1 MYNFLDDSIYE
12 CNNDSFD
19 YDLGDIC
26 DNIYTEKTFSLPLKK
41 YVDKIKEIK
50 RAKPS
55 EYEGSNKCKK
65 FIDKYGDDIIK
76 ISKLLEKEPEELKS
90 MEIKSVLTMI
100 GSILAVYAS
109 IPLFGFEASFIGI
122 AVAVIAIIFAVI
134 SLIISVFMIVRVSEA
149 TEISNEL
156 TKIETTLR
164 KINPKTLPKSIQK
177 KYYDILESI
186 DDAQTA
192 FSSRLKILKESVIT
206 DIIFEKYNEGK
217 LSDDKMIL
225 LLEASNTNKEEIK
238 RIKEKIKK
246 KEKLTEAEKKKYE
259 MYKKSRNEK
268 IGIGVGAVAA
278 GIATV
283 AAANHIANK
292 SVENDIKRQVDNAN
306 KELDERNKAELNAID
321 EHPDLYTKHG
331 GIDSKIM
338 DQESYIETLERLN
351 ARDNKQLEELSKNKF
366 KNRNT
371 IRKIQDAYNNRI
383 QRLEKAKAQ
392 ITELKKRKIKYQ
404 NM

>member
-1 MYNFLDDSIYE
+1 M
-12 CNNDSFD
+12 
-19 YDLGDIC
+19 
-26 DNIYTEKTFSLPLKK
+26 
-41 YVDKIKEIK
+41 
-50 RAKPS
+50 
-55 EYEGSNKCKK
+55 
-65 FIDKYGDDIIK
+65 
-76 ISKLLEKEPEELKS
+76 EKEPEELKS

-100 GSILAVYAS
+100 GSILAIYAS
-109 IPLFGFEASFIGI
+109 IPLFGFEASFNGI

-259 MYKKSRNEK
+259 EYKKSRNEK

-278 GIATV
+278 GIV
-283 AAANHIANK
+283 
-292 SVENDIKRQVDNAN
+292 R
-306 KELDERNKAELNAID
+306 
-321 EHPDLYTKHG
+321 
-331 GIDSKIM
+331 
-338 DQESYIETLERLN
+338 
-351 ARDNKQLEELSKNKF
+351 
-366 KNRNT
+366 
-371 IRKIQDAYNNRI
+371 
-383 QRLEKAKAQ
+383 
-392 ITELKKRKIKYQ
+392 
-404 NM
+404 